1 MLQVVSFFARVCF
14 FLAVAEVGAFGGSV
28 ATGGKSNVMM
38 MTLDV
43 DDICPQVLLKRFL
56 AERRKLG
63 HEFQKEFKA
72 SDLNHLDG
80 TVGRLE
86 QSWCKV

>member
-1 MLQVVSFFARVCF
+1 MCF

-43 DDICPQVLLKRFL
+43 DDICEQVLLKRFL

-80 TVGRLE
+80 TVGSLE